1 MNFCSKCGI
10 QLQEG
15 TQYCPSCGT
24 AVVASSA
31 QPNQHAAKQGS
42 DAEMNKG
49 MAIIAYILFFIP
61 LLTGDYKK
69 SEFVKYHTNQGTI
82 LFIATIALGVGINI
96 LQAIL
101 RAILFNVYAWALYGV
116 FNTVLSTLWFVP
128 TVLLILG
135 VINAVNGKTK
145 PLPIIGDKF
154 TIIK

>member
-24 AVVASSA
+24 AVVASPA
-31 QPNQHAAKQGS
+31 QPSQQAAKQGS